1 MKRILL
7 ILLFVILFSGCQT
20 HRESCPELILPERYE
35 ELKVSW
41 MDMPEE
47 GGLFLPYGEYR
58 KLEINIVNMREYE
71 RTLELMILGDIALE
85 EV

>member
-7 ILLFVILFSGCQT
+7 ILLFAILVSGCQT

-41 MDMPEE
+41 EDMPEK

-71 RTLELMILGDIALE
+71 RMLELMILGDIALE